1 MSLIRPAVRT
11 LVIVLALAVASGAAA
26 QTAVRLTGTV
36 VDASGGAVPGASVT
50 LHAAPGGS
58 PQTVTTDASGAFAFA
73 AVAVGRY
80 TLDVR
85 QPLFEIASIAVEV
98 GESAPPPLRITLRV
112 GGVQEA
118 VNVSGRGYRPPPA
131 TTSATKT
138 ETPLLETPF
147 AIQVVPQALMADQ
160 LALRLKDALKN
171 VSGVTQMGEYSYDGF
186 QVRGFTA
193 DGNTTVYRDGLRIR
207 RGRTETAELSSVE
220 VLKGPAGS
228 LYGRIEPGGLI
239 NLVPVRPSADPAY
252 TVDVQAGSYNFWRA
266 AIGATGALNAG
277 KTLLYRADVVARK
290 HDTFVDGAYDNRLGL
305 YPSLTWRPSTRTEVN
320 VNAEIQRDR
329 SRYWTGVPVV
339 GTTPADIPISTFLG
353 FGTSDNEYQHHDKTL
368 VGANWSHRFGQNWKV
383 TQRFHAYR
391 LDYVFAN
398 TWYGTSMAADN
409 RTLSRG
415 MYTAP
420 LDVRNTWATNLD
432 LTGTL
437 RTGSLTHRLL
447 VGVDHFDE
455 DFEQELYSGA
465 ALAAFGPTIDILAP
479 TYRDVPSMDAVPLTS
494 FSKFR
499 HHWNGVYAQD
509 QITILPQLQVLV
521 GGRYDDATRRGASSP
536 TSIADAGT
544 RAVSV
549 KNSAFSPRV
558 GVVVRPTPQISIYGN
573 YVESM
578 GAPNSGLGRNGE
590 TFDPETAQQVEG
602 GVKAELFGARLVAS
616 AAVYDLKKQ
625 NVLQTDPANPAFRI
639 AIGETASTGVE
650 FDVAGQLSERFTIT
664 ASYAHANPRIVT
676 NSANVGNRLAQA
688 PRNSGNVWGRYQF
701 AGALHNASVGLG
713 VMSVGQR
720 FGTLANRWSLPAFTR
735 VDAMVALPLRVGA
748 RTVTLQLNA
757 ENLLDEV
764 YYLASDGGVMALPGA
779 PRSLTLSV
787 RTAF

>member
-1 MSLIRPAVRT
+1 M
-11 LVIVLALAVASGAAA
+11 LAIATAAAA
-26 QTAVRLTGTV
+26 QAPVRLTGTV
-36 VDASGGAVPGASVT
+36 VDASGGAVPGATVT
-50 LHAAPGGS
+50 LSGAGVAS
-58 PQTVTTDASGAFAFA
+58 QTVTTDASGAFAFNGV
-73 AVAVGRY
+73 VAGRY
-80 TLDVR
+80 ALDVR
-85 QPLFEIASIAVEV
+85 QALFEGTSIAVEIGDGV
-98 GESAPPPLRITLRV
+98 APPPLRIALRV

-118 VNVSGRGYRPPPA
+118 VSVSGRGYRPPA
-131 TTSATKT
+131 AVTTATKT
-138 ETPLLETPF
+138 DTSLLETPF
-147 AIQVVPQALMADQ
+147 AIQVVPQALMVDQ
-160 LALRLKDALKN
+160 LALRLKDVMKN
-171 VSGVTQMGEYSYDGF
+171 VSGVAQIGEYSYDGF

-207 RGRTETAELSSVE
+207 RGRTETSELAAVE

-239 NLVPVRPSADPAY
+239 NLVPARPAADPAY
-252 TVDVQAGSYNFWRA
+252 SVEVQAGSYNLWRTVL
-266 AIGATGALNAG
+266 GATGALNAG
-277 KTLLYRADVVARK
+277 KTLLYRADVVVKK

-305 YPSLTWRPSTRTEVN
+305 YPSLTWRPSVRTEVN
-320 VNAEIQRDR
+320 VNAEIQRDK

-339 GTTPADIPISTFLG
+339 GTAPADIPISTFLG
-353 FGTSDNEYQHHDKTL
+353 FGTSDNEYQRHDKTL

-398 TWYGTSMAADN
+398 TWYGTAMAADG

-420 LDVRNTWATNLD
+420 LDVTNTWATNLD

-437 RTGSLTHRLL
+437 RTGPFTHRLL

-455 DFEQELYSGA
+455 DFKQELYSGA
-465 ALAAFGPTIDILAP
+465 ALAAFGPTIDILNP
-479 TYRDVPSMDAVPLTS
+479 VYRAVPSMDTVPLTS

-509 QITILPQLQVLV
+509 QITVLPQLQVLV
-521 GGRYDDATRRGASSP
+521 GGRFDDATRRGATSP

-549 KNSAFSPRV
+549 DNQAFSPRV
-558 GVVVRPTPQISIYGN
+558 GVVVRPTSQVSLYAN

-578 GAPNSGLGRNGE
+578 GAPNSGTGRTGE

-602 GVKAELFGARLVAS
+602 GVKVDLFGSRLVAS

-625 NVLQTDPANPAFRI
+625 NVLQADPANPAFRI

-650 FDVAGQLSERFTIT
+650 FDVAGRLAERFQIT
-664 ASYAHANPRIVT
+664 ANYAHANPRIVK
-676 NSANVGNRLAQA
+676 NSANQGNRLQGA
-688 PRNSGNVWGRYQF
+688 PKNSGAVWGRYQF
-701 AGALHNASVGLG
+701 AERLFNASAGLG
-713 VMSVGQR
+713 VTSVGQR
-720 FGTLANRWSLPAFTR
+720 FGTLSNRWSMPAFTR
-735 VDAMVALPLRVGA
+735 VDAVVAVPVRYGA
-748 RTVTLQLNA
+748 RTLTLQLNA
-757 ENLLDEV
+757 ENLLDKV
-764 YYLASDGGVMALPGA
+764 YYLTSDGGVMTLPGA
-779 PRSLTLSV
+779 PRTLTLSL
-787 RTAF
+787 RTSF